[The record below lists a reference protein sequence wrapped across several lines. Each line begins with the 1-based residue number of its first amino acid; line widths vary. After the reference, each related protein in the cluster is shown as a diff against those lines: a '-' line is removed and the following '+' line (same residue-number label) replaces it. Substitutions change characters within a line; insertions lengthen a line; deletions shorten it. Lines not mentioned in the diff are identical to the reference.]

1 MNTNDNIDK
10 LVRIGLPESEAK
22 VYFYLLKKKNFTAA
36 EIAKLSNVS
45 RSKIYEVLAKLVQRG
60 LCTETLGKVK
70 KYNPVSPEVVFDNI
84 YNEFEEKKKIVS
96 DLSKS
101 LLPLYLSEKENTDPL
116 DYIQVLRERSRIVE
130 KVEMLEKKA
139 KYEEV
144 CFSKG
149 PYAMKLTKT
158 SVSNREEFKRLKSG
172 MKYKGI
178 YEVDEARK
186 SDFLKIIE
194 MFASA
199 GEEVRIAYKLPMK
212 MMIFDEKI
220 VIIALQN
227 EITSKP
233 SLTTMLIEHSDLAKT
248 LKETFNMYWQKS
260 MTLEEFKIK
269 EKIS

>member
-1 MNTNDNIDK
+1 
-10 LVRIGLPESEAK
+10 
-22 VYFYLLKKKNFTAA
+22 
-36 EIAKLSNVS
+36 
-45 RSKIYEVLAKLVQRG
+45 
-60 LCTETLGKVK
+60 
-70 KYNPVSPEVVFDNI
+70 
-84 YNEFEEKKKIVS
+84 
-96 DLSKS
+96 
-101 LLPLYLSEKENTDPL
+101 
-116 DYIQVLRERSRIVE
+116 
-130 KVEMLEKKA
+130 
-139 KYEEV
+139 
-144 CFSKG
+144 
-149 PYAMKLTKT
+149 
-158 SVSNREEFKRLKSG
+158 
-172 MKYKGI
+172 
-178 YEVDEARK
+178 
-186 SDFLKIIE
+186 